1 MASFGAAGEVVF
13 LLRGFLL
20 LYRGM
25 LELAVL
31 EAEIERSHIKVNR
44 EVGVR
49 LRLLDRRRDLLV
61 RCSPVPPLPSLL
73 PFRPRPS
80 ICSPSPPFLLIPLLF
95 SVCRPSLRMRRLCS
109 SSPLLFECPT
119 PSLGPWDD
127 FENVWGL
134 LCKKV
139 DTHPIK
145 TVYVSDLT
153 ADNCG

>member
-20 LYRGM
+20 LDRGM

-80 ICSPSPPFLLIPLLF
+80 ICSPSPPLSPHSPPLL
-95 SVCRPSLRMRRLCS
+95 CS
-109 SSPLLFECPT
+109 QAIAPNAAALLELAAVVRVSEPF
-119 PSLGPWDD
+119 PWTM
-127 FENVWGL
+127 G
-134 LCKKV
+134 
-139 DTHPIK
+139 
-145 TVYVSDLT
+145 
-153 ADNCG
+153 